1 MISRVRENG
10 FRRRDLSRFVA
21 SRRVRPP
28 SPFRTPRSVPS
39 RPLTLSLY
47 IYFEQPRGGP
57 VQGTRFESCR
67 YTSCAQTLYSTFLVK
82 AAINDAAPQ
91 CFRSLDPGSLD
102 HGNRLDTNRSG
113 NHHTFSLSFDRNCFK
128 LQVTRTKTIFIFA
141 IANISNRHFSCAGG
155 RIFHRSSHTDE
166 SRAARSR
173 YNRRTRLLIPG

>member
-82 AAINDAAPQ
+82 AAINDVAPQ

-102 HGNRLDTNRSG
+102 HSNRLDTNRSG
-113 NHHTFSLSFDRNCFK
+113 KPQGFLFLSYPKLFQIASHANENDLYLRNRKHFESTFFVRGRENFSSIESHGRVACG
-128 LQVTRTKTIFIFA
+128 TISI
-141 IANISNRHFSCAGG
+141 
-155 RIFHRSSHTDE
+155 
-166 SRAARSR
+166 
-173 YNRRTRLLIPG
+173 

>member
-1 MISRVRENG
+1 MDFGVATCRG
-10 FRRRDLSRFVA
+10 LSRRGACVLQARFA
-21 SRRVRPP
+21 
-28 SPFRTPRSVPS
+28 
-39 RPLTLSLY
+39 PLDPYPLDRLPSLY

-113 NHHTFSLSFDRNCFK
+113 NHHTFSLSFDRARNCFK

-155 RIFHRSSHTDE
+155 RIFHRSSRVRHDLDII
-166 SRAARSR
+166 A
-173 YNRRTRLLIPG
+173 GHVC

>member
-1 MISRVRENG
+1 MDFGVATCRG
-10 FRRRDLSRFVA
+10 LSRRGACVLQARFA
-21 SRRVRPP
+21 
-28 SPFRTPRSVPS
+28 
-39 RPLTLSLY
+39 PLDPYPLDRLPSLY

-113 NHHTFSLSFDRNCFK
+113 KPLHVFSFDFRSYPKLFQIASHANENDLYLRNRK
-128 LQVTRTKTIFIFA
+128 
-141 IANISNRHFSCAGG
+141 HFESTFFVRG
-155 RIFHRSSHTDE
+155 RENFSSIE

>member
-1 MISRVRENG
+1 MDFGVATCRG
-10 FRRRDLSRFVA
+10 LSRRGACVLQARFA
-21 SRRVRPP
+21 
-28 SPFRTPRSVPS
+28 
-39 RPLTLSLY
+39 PLDPYPLDRLPSLY

-113 NHHTFSLSFDRNCFK
+113 KPQGFLFLSIEIVSNCKSRERKRSLSSQSQTFRIDIFRAREGEFFIDRVACG
-128 LQVTRTKTIFIFA
+128 TISI
-141 IANISNRHFSCAGG
+141 
-155 RIFHRSSHTDE
+155 
-166 SRAARSR
+166 
-173 YNRRTRLLIPG
+173 

>member
-113 NHHTFSLSFDRNCFK
+113 KPQGFLFLSIEIVSNCKSRERKRSLSSQSQTFRIDIFRAREGEFFIDR
-128 LQVTRTKTIFIFA
+128 VTRTSRVRHDLDTI
-141 IANISNRHFSCAGG
+141 AG
-155 RIFHRSSHTDE
+155 HVC
-166 SRAARSR
+166 
-173 YNRRTRLLIPG
+173 

>member
-102 HGNRLDTNRSG
+102 HSNRLDINRSG
-113 NHHTFSLSFDRNCFK
+113 KPPRFFFRLSIVPEIVSNCKSRERKRSFSSQSQTFRIDIFRAREGKFFIDR
-128 LQVTRTKTIFIFA
+128 VTRT
-141 IANISNRHFSCAGG
+141 SRVRHDLDITAG
-155 RIFHRSSHTDE
+155 HVC
-166 SRAARSR
+166 
-173 YNRRTRLLIPG
+173 